1 MSRNTPLKNL
11 SFRDLD
17 LNFDVH
23 PNSKD
28 LITLKGDDAVSRSLR
43 NLIQYDHYEKPFNPD
58 FGSNIRRSL
67 FENFGPQTAT
77 TLKNEITQVIQNYE
91 PRVDVQ
97 SVNVSADT
105 DENRYRVVIKYLVVN
120 QATTRTAQLFLE
132 RLR

>member
-28 LITLKGDDAVSRSLR
+28 LITLKGDDAISRSLR
-43 NLIQYDHYEKPFNPD
+43 NLIQYDHYEKPFNAD

-97 SVNVSADT
+97 SVSVSADA

>member
-97 SVNVSADT
+97 SVSVSADA

>member
-1 MSRNTPLKNL
+1 VSRNTPLKNL

>member
-28 LITLKGDDAVSRSLR
+28 LITLKGDDAISRSLR

-97 SVNVSADT
+97 SVSVSADA

>member
-28 LITLKGDDAVSRSLR
+28 LITLKGDDAISRSLR

-97 SVNVSADT
+97 SVSVSADA
-105 DENRYRVVIKYLVVN
+105 DENRYRVVIKYLVLN

>member
-1 MSRNTPLKNL
+1 
-11 SFRDLD
+11 LD

-28 LITLKGDDAVSRSLR
+28 LITLKGDDAISRSLR

-97 SVNVSADT
+97 SVSVSADA

>member
-1 MSRNTPLKNL
+1 MPRNTPLKNVV
-11 SFRDLD
+11 FRDLD
-17 LNFDVH
+17 LNFVVH

-28 LITLKGDDAVSRSLR
+28 LITLKGEDAIARSLR

-67 FENFGPQTAT
+67 FENFAPQTAT
-77 TLKNEITQVIQNYE
+77 TLKNEIMQVINNYE

-97 SVNVSADT
+97 SVNVTADA
-105 DENRYRVVIKYLVVN
+105 DENRYKVLIKYLVVN
-120 QATTRTAQLFLE
+120 EATSRTAQLFLE

>member
-1 MSRNTPLKNL
+1 MKNH
-11 SFRDLD
+11 SIQTS
-17 LNFDVH
+17 VAI
-23 PNSKD
+23 S
-28 LITLKGDDAVSRSLR
+28 GEAYLR
-43 NLIQYDHYEKPFNPD
+43 T
-58 FGSNIRRSL
+58 S
-67 FENFGPQTAT
+67 GPQTAT

-97 SVNVSADT
+97 SVSVSADA

>member
-28 LITLKGDDAVSRSLR
+28 LITLKGDDAISRSLR

-97 SVNVSADT
+97 SVSVSADA
-105 DENRYRVVIKYLVVN
+105 DENRYREVIKYLVVN

>member
-1 MSRNTPLKNL
+1 VSRNTPLKNL

-28 LITLKGDDAVSRSLR
+28 LITLKGDDAISRSLR

-97 SVNVSADT
+97 SVSVSADA

>member
-28 LITLKGDDAVSRSLR
+28 LITLKGDVAVRRALR
-43 NLIQYDHYEKPFNPD
+43 NLLLTEHYDRPFHPD
-58 FGSNIRRSL
+58 IGSNIRQTL
-67 FENFGPQTAT
+67 FENFSAQTST
-77 TLKNEITQVIQNYE
+77 PLRNEIIQTIANYE
-91 PRVDVQ
+91 PRVNVQDVIIDTIHDESKY
-97 SVNVSADT
+97 SVTIHYYIVNDAT
-105 DENRYRVVIKYLVVN
+105 IK
-120 QATTRTAQLFLE
+120 TAQLFLE